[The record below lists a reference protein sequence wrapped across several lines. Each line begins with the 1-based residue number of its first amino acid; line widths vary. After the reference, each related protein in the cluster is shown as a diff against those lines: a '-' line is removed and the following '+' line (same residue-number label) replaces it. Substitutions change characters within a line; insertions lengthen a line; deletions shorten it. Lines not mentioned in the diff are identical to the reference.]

1 MKNIITIQHTQP
13 VQHTNGIVSHGMALE
28 TWYALWLKWGIDMF
42 ERSDFMNSAGGV
54 SFMRENDDGKRIL
67 MRLNDMSY
75 SGREVR
81 LV

>member
-1 MKNIITIQHTQP
+1 
-13 VQHTNGIVSHGMALE
+13 
-28 TWYALWLKWGIDMF
+28 MF

-75 SGREVR
+75 GGRNVR